1 MGFNSFDLCLASFRH
16 RNTAPNN
23 VISKLTPFLS
33 GFARKRELWW
43 QFTVRAVEV
52 RHRGS
57 YLGVVWLVL
66 NPLLMLALYVTVFGF
81 IFGSRFRGH
90 ENESPIDFALAVFLG
105 LSLFH
110 VLSET
115 IAAAPHL
122 IVGNPNLVKKV
133 VFPLEVLPLA
143 NVSAYWFH
151 FLINMAL
158 LFVGGLVVG
167 HPISLAGM
175 LWMPLILSPLIL
187 LTLGVGWFVSAL
199 GVFFRDVNQ
208 ITQVAVQIVLYASA
222 IFYSTSLLHDLAWQI
237 LKWNPLL
244 HTVEL
249 SRQALLW
256 NQPLNFKHLAY
267 TWIVGAAVCL
277 AGRLFFEKTK
287 HAFADVI

>member
-1 MGFNSFDLCLASFRH
+1 MI
-16 RNTAPNN
+16 P
-23 VISKLTPFLS
+23 KLSPFLS
-33 GFARKRELWW
+33 TFARKRELWW
-43 QFTVRAVEV
+43 QFSVRAVEV

-66 NPLLMLALYVTVFGF
+66 NPLMMLALYVIVFGF
-81 IFGSRFRGH
+81 IFGSRFHGH
-90 ENESPIDFALAVFLG
+90 EQESPTDFALAVFLG

-115 IAAAPHL
+115 ISAAPSL

-158 LFVGGLVVG
+158 FFVGCAAVG
-167 HPISLAGM
+167 HPLYFRGL
-175 LWMPLILSPLIL
+175 LWAPAIFIPHLL
-187 LTLGVGWFVSAL
+187 LTLGIGWLFSAL
-199 GVFFRDVNQ
+199 GVFFRDINQ
-208 ITQVAVQIVLYASA
+208 VIQLVAQIILYASA
-222 IFYSTSLLHDLAWQI
+222 IFYSTEMLQGFAWQI

-256 NQPLNFKHLAY
+256 NQPLNLSHLAY
-267 TWIVGAAVCL
+267 TWIVGLAACL
-277 AGRLFFEKTK
+277 TGRLFFEKTK

>member
-1 MGFNSFDLCLASFRH
+1 M
-16 RNTAPNN
+16 
-23 VISKLTPFLS
+23 VIPKLTPFLS

-43 QFTVRAVEV
+43 QFTVRAVEI

-66 NPLLMLALYVTVFGF
+66 NPLLMLTLYVTVFGL
-81 IFGSRFRGH
+81 IFGSRFNDHGDKK
-90 ENESPIDFALAVFLG
+90 DFALAVFLG

-115 IAAAPHL
+115 IAASPHL
-122 IVGNPNLVKKV
+122 VVGNPNLVKKV
-133 VFPLEVLPLA
+133 VFPIEILPLA

-158 LFVGGLVVG
+158 LFVGGLLVG
-167 HPISLAGM
+167 RPVYFGGL
-175 LWMPLILSPLIL
+175 LWMPLILIPHVL
-187 LTLGVGWFVSAL
+187 LTMGVGWFTSAL
-199 GVFFRDVNQ
+199 GVFFRDINQ
-208 ITQVAVQIVLYASA
+208 LTQVLAQVILYASA
-222 IFYSTSLLHDLAWQI
+222 IFYSTAKVYGTGWWLL

-256 NQPLNFKHLAY
+256 NQPLNLTHLAY
-267 TWIVGAAVCL
+267 TWIVGAAICV
-277 AGRLFFEKTK
+277 AGRIFFQKTK

>member
-1 MGFNSFDLCLASFRH
+1 MSIPLPSSKHSSTD
-16 RNTAPNN
+16 
-23 VISKLTPFLS
+23 VITKLTPLLS

-57 YLGVVWLVL
+57 YLGIIWLVL
-66 NPLLMLALYVTVFGF
+66 NPLLMLALYVTVFGY

-90 ENESPIDFALAVFLG
+90 ENETPVDFALAVFLG

-115 IAAAPHL
+115 ISAAPTL

-133 VFPLEVLPLA
+133 VFPLELLPLA

-158 LFVGGLVVG
+158 LFVGSFAVGNPVSPSGL
-167 HPISLAGM
+167 
-175 LWMPLILSPLIL
+175 LWMPIILIPHIL
-187 LTLGVGWFVSAL
+187 LTLGIGWFVSAL
-199 GVFFRDVNQ
+199 GVFFRDVTQ
-208 ITQVAVQIVLYASA
+208 ITQVLAQIILYASA
-222 IFYSTSLLHDLAWQI
+222 IFYSTSLLHGVAWQF

-244 HTVEL
+244 HTIQL

-256 NQPLNFKHLAY
+256 NQPLNLTHLGY
-267 TWIVGAAVCL
+267 TWI
-277 AGRLFFEKTK
+277 AGTVTCIIGRWFFHKTK

>member
-1 MGFNSFDLCLASFRH
+1 M
-16 RNTAPNN
+16 
-23 VISKLTPFLS
+23 ISKLTPFLS

-57 YLGVVWLVL
+57 YLGIVWLVL
-66 NPLLMLALYVTVFGF
+66 NPLLMLALYVTVFGY
-81 IFGSRFRGH
+81 IFGSRFRG
-90 ENESPIDFALAVFLG
+90 NTSDSPVDFALAVFLG

-115 IAAAPHL
+115 IAASPAL

-158 LFVGGLVVG
+158 LFVGCLAVG
-167 HPISLAGM
+167 HPVSLTGL
-175 LWMPLILSPLIL
+175 LWMPAILIPHAL
-187 LTLGVGWFVSAL
+187 LTLGIGWFVSAF
-199 GVFFRDVNQ
+199 GVFFRDISQ
-208 ITQVAVQIVLYASA
+208 ITQILAQIILYASA
-222 IFYSTSLLHDLAWQI
+222 IFYSTSMLHGFAWEI

-256 NQPLNFKHLAY
+256 HQPLNLHHLAY
-267 TWIVGAAVCL
+267 TWGFGTAACV
-277 AGRLFFEKTK
+277 AGRVFFQKTK

>member
-1 MGFNSFDLCLASFRH
+1 MSNPLPSSKHSSTD
-16 RNTAPNN
+16 
-23 VISKLTPFLS
+23 VISKLTPLLS

-57 YLGVVWLVL
+57 YLGIVWLVL
-66 NPLLMLALYVTVFGF
+66 NPLLMLALYVTVFGHL
-81 IFGSRFRGH
+81 FGSRFRGH
-90 ENESPIDFALAVFLG
+90 EQESPIEFALAVFLG

-115 IAAAPHL
+115 IAAAPSL
-122 IVGNPNLVKKV
+122 IVGSPNLVKKV
-133 VFPLEVLPLA
+133 VFPLELLPLA

-158 LFVGGLVVG
+158 LFVGSFAVG
-167 HPISLAGM
+167 HPISLSGL
-175 LWMPLILSPLIL
+175 LWMPVILAPHIL
-187 LTLGVGWFVSAL
+187 LTLGIGWFVSAL
-199 GVFFRDVNQ
+199 GVFFRDVTQ
-208 ITQVAVQIVLYASA
+208 ITQLLAQIVLYASA
-222 IFYSTSLLHDLAWQI
+222 IFYSTSILQGITWQI

-244 HTVEL
+244 HTIQL

-256 NQPLNFKHLAY
+256 NQPLNLTHLGY
-267 TWIVGAAVCL
+267 TWLAGAAACII
-277 AGRLFFEKTK
+277 GRWFFQKTK

>member
-1 MGFNSFDLCLASFRH
+1 M
-16 RNTAPNN
+16 
-23 VISKLTPFLS
+23 ISKLSPFLS
-33 GFARKRELWW
+33 TFARKRELWW

-57 YLGVVWLVL
+57 YLGVLWLVL
-66 NPLLMLALYVTVFGF
+66 NPLLMLALYVIVFGF
-81 IFGSRFRGH
+81 IFGSRFHGH
-90 ENESPIDFALAVFLG
+90 EGEGQADFALAVFLG

-115 IAAAPHL
+115 ISTAPSL

-151 FLINMAL
+151 FFINMAL
-158 LFVGGLVVG
+158 FAAGCLAFGRSVPLGGLL
-167 HPISLAGM
+167 LAPVIF
-175 LWMPLILSPLIL
+175 LPHFL
-187 LTLGVGWFVSAL
+187 LTLGTGWFLSAL
-199 GVFFRDVNQ
+199 GVFFRDINQ
-208 ITQVAVQIVLYASA
+208 IIQLVAQIILYASA
-222 IFYSTSLLHDLAWQI
+222 IFYSTEMIQGFAWNV

-256 NQPLNFKHLAY
+256 HQPLNLSHLAY
-267 TWIVGAAVCL
+267 TWCVGVFACIV
-277 AGRLFFEKTK
+277 GRLFFEKTK

>member
-1 MGFNSFDLCLASFRH
+1 
-16 RNTAPNN
+16 

-66 NPLLMLALYVTVFGF
+66 NPLMMLALYVTVFGY

-110 VLSET
+110 VLAET
-115 IAAAPHL
+115 ISVAPSL

-133 VFPLEVLPLA
+133 VFPLELLPLA

-151 FLINMAL
+151 FLINLGL
-158 LFVGGLVVG
+158 LFIGGLVVG
-167 HPISLAGM
+167 RPISLTGL
-175 LWMPLILSPLIL
+175 LWLPVIIAPLVL
-187 LTLGVGWFVSAL
+187 LTLGIGWFVSAL
-199 GVFFRDVNQ
+199 GVFFRDVSQ
-208 ITQVAVQIVLYASA
+208 ITQVVAQIILYASA
-222 IFYSTSLLHDLAWQI
+222 IFYSPTMLHGVAWQI

-244 HTVEL
+244 HTVHL
-249 SRQALLW
+249 SRQVLLW
-256 NQPLNFKHLAY
+256 NQSLNLTHLGY
-267 TWIVGAAVCL
+267 TWIVGVTACII
-277 AGRLFFEKTK
+277 GRWFFQRTK
-287 HAFADVI
+287 YAFADVI

>member
-1 MGFNSFDLCLASFRH
+1 M
-16 RNTAPNN
+16 
-23 VISKLTPFLS
+23 ISKLTPLLT
-33 GFARKRELWW
+33 GFSRKRELWW

-81 IFGSRFRGH
+81 IFGSRFHGAAD
-90 ENESPIDFALAVFLG
+90 EGPISFSLAVFLG

-115 IAAAPHL
+115 ISAAPSL

-133 VFPLEVLPLA
+133 VFPLEILPLA

-151 FLINMAL
+151 FLINMGL
-158 LFVGGLVVG
+158 FFVGALVVG
-167 HPISLAGM
+167 HPVSFTGL
-175 LWMPLILSPLIL
+175 LWLPLILAPHVM
-187 LTLGVGWFVSAL
+187 LTLGIGWFVSAL
-199 GVFFRDVNQ
+199 GVFFRDVTQ
-208 ITQVAVQIVLYASA
+208 ITQIIVQIILYASA
-222 IFYSTSLLHDLAWQI
+222 VFYSTSMLHGLAWQI

-244 HTVEL
+244 HTIQL
-249 SRQALLW
+249 ARQALLW
-256 NQPLNFKHLAY
+256 NQPLNLTHLGF
-267 TWIVGAAVCL
+267 TWF
-277 AGRLFFEKTK
+277 AGITTCIFGRWFFQKTK

>member
-1 MGFNSFDLCLASFRH
+1 M
-16 RNTAPNN
+16 
-23 VISKLTPFLS
+23 ISKLTPFLS

-43 QFTVRAVEV
+43 QFAVRAVEV

-57 YLGVVWLVL
+57 YLGIVWLVL

-90 ENESPIDFALAVFLG
+90 ENETPIDFALAVFLG

-115 IAAAPHL
+115 ISAAPSL

-133 VFPLEVLPLA
+133 VFPLELLPLA

-158 LFVGGLVVG
+158 LVLGGLAVG
-167 HPISLAGM
+167 RPISLTGL
-175 LWMPLILSPLIL
+175 LWMPVILVPHIL
-187 LTLGVGWFVSAL
+187 LTLGIGWFVSAL
-199 GVFFRDVNQ
+199 GVFFRDVTQ
-208 ITQVAVQIVLYASA
+208 ITQILAQIILYASA
-222 IFYSTSLLHDLAWQI
+222 VFYSTNLLHGIAWQF

-244 HTVEL
+244 HTIQL

-256 NQPLNFKHLAY
+256 NQPLNLDRKS
-267 TWIVGAAVCL
+267 T
-277 AGRLFFEKTK
+277 RLNSS
-287 HAFADVI
+287 H

>member
-1 MGFNSFDLCLASFRH
+1 M
-16 RNTAPNN
+16 
-23 VISKLTPFLS
+23 ISKLTPFLS

-43 QFTVRAVEV
+43 QFTVRAVEI

-57 YLGVVWLVL
+57 YLGAVWLVL
-66 NPLLMLALYVTVFGF
+66 NPLLMLTMYVTVFGV
-81 IFGSRFRGH
+81 IFGSKLT
-90 ENESPIDFALAVFLG
+90 EKSDKIDFALAVFLG

-115 IAAAPHL
+115 IAASPHL

-151 FLINMAL
+151 FLINLGL
-158 LFVGGLVVG
+158 LFVGAMLVGKPVYFTGL
-167 HPISLAGM
+167 
-175 LWMPLILSPLIL
+175 LWMPLILIPHIL
-187 LTLGVGWFVSAL
+187 LTMGLSWFLSAV
-199 GVFFRDVNQ
+199 GVFFRDINQ
-208 ITQVAVQIVLYASA
+208 LTQVLAQVILYASA
-222 IFYSTSLLHDLAWQI
+222 IFYSTTKAYGTSWWTV
-237 LKWNPLL
+237 LKWNPML

-256 NQPLNFKHLAY
+256 NQSFNPKHLAY
-267 TWIVGAAVCL
+267 TWIAGAVVCL
-277 AGRLFFEKTK
+277 VGRVFFQKTK